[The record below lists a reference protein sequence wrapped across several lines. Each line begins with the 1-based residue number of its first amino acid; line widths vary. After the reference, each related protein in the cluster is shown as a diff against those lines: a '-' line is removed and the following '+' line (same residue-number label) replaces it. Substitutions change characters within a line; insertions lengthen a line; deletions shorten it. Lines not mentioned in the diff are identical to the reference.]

1 MDETVARFSIF
12 PFISTVY
19 LLETWLLGV
28 CEAFLGSLECSL
40 CAEPGA
46 LAFAFDRVVLIV
58 PDSLCVDLTTLRR
71 DSAPFILLLANAFG
85 VAPI

>member
-19 LLETWLLGV
+19 LLETWPLGV
-28 CEAFLGSLECSL
+28 CEAFLGSVECSL
-40 CAEPGA
+40 IAESG
-46 LAFAFDRVVLIV
+46 AFAFALDLVVRIV
-58 PDSLCVDLTTLRR
+58 PDSLCVDLTTFRR
-71 DSAPFILLLANAFG
+71 DSAPFILLLGNAFG